1 MHNCD
6 IPPRNFFFRF
16 LSFLFLF
23 NLFFPP
29 FISPPPCSILS
40 PRAGLLRKRPLGN
53 AREPGG
59 RRPPLRPALLLPL
72 LPLLLL
78 LRLQPPPLALPPPRL
93 LPHSP
98 ARSPPR

>member
-1 MHNCD
+1 MMA
-6 IPPRNFFFRF
+6 PTTTWRT
-16 LSFLFLF
+16 S
-23 NLFFPP
+23 NLR
-29 FISPPPCSILS
+29 CLES

-59 RRPPLRPALLLPL
+59 RRPAQRPALLLL
-72 LPLLLL
+72 LLLLLL
-78 LRLQPPPLALPPPRL
+78 LRLQPPPPLALPPPLPPRL